1 MTAENISAREVT
13 MCAILGGDRADPGQ
27 RYTPSSAKMAHIPDT
42 PLQESE
48 IQHQTQPENAMAI
61 NFVKK
66 TGL

>member
-27 RYTPSSAKMAHIPDT
+27 RYTPSSAKMAHIPGA

-48 IQHQTQPENAMAI
+48 IQHQTQPGDVMAI